1 MLLGSQALLI
11 ARYMDLLSVR
21 QKLTAT
27 NIANADTPGYLARDI
42 DFGEEMARA
51 LEQSP
56 EGVAPPLIVRQV
68 EGLPIKN
75 DGNNVSLDRELRI
88 LWGSGY
94 PLLAGLLN
102 AQEQHPIGSFGDP
115 RRSDVTQELLPPL

>member
-11 ARYMDLLSVR
+11 ARYMDLLSLR

-27 NIANADTPGYLARDI
+27 NIANADTLGYLARDI

-56 EGVAPPLIVRQV
+56 EGVASPLIVRQV
-68 EGLPIKN
+68 EGLAIKN
-75 DGNNVSLDRELRI
+75 DGNNVSLDRELRVLGETGI
-88 LWGSGY
+88 RYS
-94 PLLAGLLN
+94 LASLMLRN
-102 AQEQHPIGSFGDP
+102 NIQSV
-115 RRSDVTQELLPPL
+115 RSAIREGQT